1 MIYLLPQPSFF
12 KELQFCTFALIKYK
26 NADFYGLQ
34 SISPGHGIEQKGDLL
49 KRDWRFAVDSGR
61 VILMDSTACS
71 CMQPQAVTCGCSI
84 YFFPDKFSTPYVVKS
99 LQDGQISLYFELAD
113 VDPETI
119 PLHLLVF
126 NKLLEDVIS
135 QGFPNQFAFGHQR
148 EGFMQAPR

>member
-61 VILMDSTACS
+61 VIVMDLTACS
-71 CMQPQAVTCGCSI
+71 RRLSPAAAVI
-84 YFFPDKFSTPYVVKS
+84 AFFPINLRPLMWSRVYRMGRYLSISNWLMWILKRSHSTFLFSINFWK
-99 LQDGQISLYFELAD
+99 
-113 VDPETI
+113 
-119 PLHLLVF
+119 
-126 NKLLEDVIS
+126 
-135 QGFPNQFAFGHQR
+135 
-148 EGFMQAPR
+148 M